1 MADQEAVAALVDQRF
16 GSEANPAN
24 NVRLVLLNGNG
35 IPGIG
40 AEVARI
46 LVPEGFRV
54 VESGNAKSFD
64 MPQTLIISAS
74 EEDLPQARKARL
86 LLGVG
91 KLLLGEHPT
100 GLGDVTIVI
109 GEDFGGA

>member
-1 MADQEAVAALVDQRF
+1 VRETFAWYVERQRD
-16 GSEANPAN
+16 
-24 NVRLVLLNGNG
+24 
-35 IPGIG
+35 PGIG

-54 VESGNAKSFD
+54 VESGNVKSFD
-64 MPQTLIISAS
+64 MPQTFMIAS
-74 EEDLPQARKARL
+74 SDRALPRARKARL

-91 KLLLGEHPT
+91 NLGEHPT

-109 GEDFGGA
+109 SEDFGGA